1 MKYVLAFF
9 VIIVVSLA
17 SVYADE
23 GYIPYFPDFL
33 EPDGIKFRYS
43 QEYYETYISYRNAGA
58 YTEIISTQNKL
69 RHLGPTSSFPISI
82 TLPETLMNSWSFR
95 GAILEYQ
102 NETLVKDLPPNGL
115 NANLHATMTYWT
127 HSSDK
132 RTYIYNNFFNNS
144 EKSFADTNSNWGLS
158 ADILSSRILLG
169 YYWGVFISNR

>member
-43 QEYYETYISYRNAGA
+43 QEYYETYISYRNAGG

-69 RHLGPTSSFPISI
+69 RHLGPTSSFPNFYNTSGNSDEFLVI
-82 TLPETLMNSWSFR
+82 SWS
-95 GAILEYQ
+95 
-102 NETLVKDLPPNGL
+102 
-115 NANLHATMTYWT
+115 
-127 HSSDK
+127 
-132 RTYIYNNFFNNS
+132 YIGIS
-144 EKSFADTNSNWGLS
+144 E
-158 ADILSSRILLG
+158 
-169 YYWGVFISNR
+169 

>member
-1 MKYVLAFF
+1 MR
-9 VIIVVSLA
+9 
-17 SVYADE
+17 
-23 GYIPYFPDFL
+23 GR
-33 EPDGIKFRYS
+33 G
-43 QEYYETYISYRNAGA
+43 

-144 EKSFADTNSNWGLS
+144 EKSFADTNSNWALS

-169 YYWGVFISNR
+169 YYWGVFIPIGKYHRLIKIRFWTCF